1 MPGKAPRN
9 FIRIAQRPLAIDRNI
24 NIAPGIRVR
33 PGKMLLDDFKRSDLA
48 RLQSSAQFGERSLRR
63 VHARI
68 VPASPQFIG
77 AQIVVKKLQA
87 CASMSA

>member
-1 MPGKAPRN
+1 L
-9 FIRIAQRPLAIDRNI
+9 QR
-24 NIAPGIRVR
+24 RV
-33 PGKMLLDDFKRSDLA
+33 
-48 RLQSSAQFGERSLRR
+48 QFGERSLRR